1 MYVPVLLA
9 GFELA
14 ILLFSICLTCNSY
27 TKVFR
32 VWKLIISSTNFLIHK
47 TIFFL
52 VSLCNHLVSNKG
64 KIKKMEKAF
73 FIKWD
78 SLDIIKIKYSLL
90 HIKIAANATV
100 HIFAVMSFSVVSRAD
115 GSVFLPCKSDSDCKA
130 IECAD
135 GTAHCVNNN
144 CRCDSKVERINADIL
159 ASDCKH
165 DKDCVK
171 LFP

>member
-1 MYVPVLLA
+1 MGKSSIKLA
-9 GFELA
+9 
-14 ILLFSICLTCNSY
+14 
-27 TKVFR
+27 
-32 VWKLIISSTNFLIHK
+32 
-47 TIFFL
+47 FL
-52 VSLCNHLVSNKG
+52 VVLV
-64 KIKKMEKAF
+64 F
-73 FIKWD
+73 
-78 SLDIIKIKYSLL
+78 
-90 HIKIAANATV
+90 AAA
-100 HIFAVMSFSVVSRAD
+100 VSRAD